1 MLPSGEYLNSE
12 RASKS
17 KPDRDRF
24 VEHPLEDT
32 RNGHWGDEIED
43 ENEYEDECD
52 EYSEYNEIATWH
64 PTCIIY
70 KINDMKIEF
79 DATKNVENN
88 LEKQKKVLASLFIYC
103 PGCASVCRVQVCVC
117 VEMEHHLSHLNFI
130 VK

>member
-1 MLPSGEYLNSE
+1 MLPSGEYLNTM

-24 VEHPLEDT
+24 VKHPLEDT

-43 ENEYEDECD
+43 EDEYEDECD
-52 EYSEYNEIATWH
+52 EYGEYNEIATWH

-79 DATKNVENN
+79 DATKNVEYN
-88 LEKQKKVLASLFIYC
+88 LEKQRIVLASLFYLLPRVC
-103 PGCASVCRVQVCVC
+103 ECVSSASVC
-117 VEMEHHLSHLNFI
+117 VEMEHHLSHLKLI

>member
-1 MLPSGEYLNSE
+1 MSYFYAFHLFKFVYTVEIINYVAIRWISQYE

-24 VEHPLEDT
+24 VKHPLEDT
-32 RNGHWGDEIED
+32 RNGHWGDED

-52 EYSEYNEIATWH
+52 EYSQYNEIATWH

-79 DATKNVENN
+79 DATKNVEYN
-88 LEKQKKVLASLFIYC
+88 LEKQKKF
-103 PGCASVCRVQVCVC
+103 
-117 VEMEHHLSHLNFI
+117 
-130 VK
+130 